1 MEKLTEI
8 TRSYSQ
14 KVKIGAYLTA
24 DFFASQKLEVPISE
38 AEEASRA
45 AFHFCKTVVERDVTE
60 YEAEMARKEQ
70 ADIPLASHIRA
81 ALKSQSEQPN

>member
-24 DFFASQKLEVPISE
+24 DFFASQKLEVPVSE
-38 AEEASRA
+38 AEEASRS
-45 AFHFCKTVVERDVTE
+45 AFHFCKTVVEKDVAE
-60 YEAEMARKEQ
+60 YEAEMARK
-70 ADIPLASHIRA
+70 DRPLTPYEKSAY
-81 ALKSQSEQPN
+81 KSQAEQTN